1 LGFAEASDV
10 AVGGMF
16 AGQSVDGTAVVVKF
30 TLYGDATLDGSVD
43 FNDLVKLAQNFNT
56 TLPAAQGS
64 WSRGDFTFDGMV
76 DFNDLVKLAQHFNTA
91 LPGPSLSLRAPAPRP
106 AMAAVE
112 AGRPVVGPVVRLRV
126 GDRDYHHRR

>member
-1 LGFAEASDV
+1 
-10 AVGGMF
+10 MF

-56 TLPAAQGS
+56 TQPAAQGS

-91 LPGPSLSLRAPAPRP
+91 LPARSVSVRAPAPRP
-106 AMAAVE
+106 ATAVVE
-112 AGRPVVGPVVRLRV
+112 AAHRAVGPVVRPRV
-126 GDRDYHHRR
+126 RERDPHRQPAPNHKM